1 MESTLET
8 FYITKHGIK
17 STQDFFLRLANTSA
31 FLLVLV
37 YGKISIQNV
46 YTSHMYLMDKVDLRL
61 PEGKMNGQSRVAHY
75 RSFWTTYADN
85 YYYCSA
91 NVYFAYTSYSR
102 GRVKKQLFH
111 LFYFSKVYNL
121 L

>member
-91 NVYFAYTSYSR
+91 NVYFAYTS
-102 GRVKKQLFH
+102 L
-111 LFYFSKVYNL
+111 
-121 L
+121 